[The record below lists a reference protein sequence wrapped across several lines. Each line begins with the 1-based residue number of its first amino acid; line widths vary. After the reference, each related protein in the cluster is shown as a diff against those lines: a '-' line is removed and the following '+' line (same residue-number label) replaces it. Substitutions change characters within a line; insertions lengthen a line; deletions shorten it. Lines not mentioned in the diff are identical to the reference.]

1 LTKKIRN
8 QKNNDQIKKYNILQ
22 TGIEGLE
29 WKETKILCKSQW
41 TKIKNQKKKDQIT
54 STKTQRRLIDNFLK
68 KREKRKK
75 KKGSPATN

>member
-8 QKNNDQIKKYNILQ
+8 QKNKDQIEKHNILQ

-41 TKIKNQKKKDQIT
+41 TKIKNQNKKDQIT
-54 STKTQRRLIDNFLK
+54 STKHTK
-68 KREKRKK
+68 K
-75 KKGSPATN
+75 TNQ